1 MALHEQ
7 TEARLVGFD
16 ELAASVQIETLR
28 AIESDLRRALSADVP
43 ADSNV
48 PAGISAWLMRI
59 GVTRE
64 TSSH

>member
-43 ADSNV
+43 ADANV
-48 PAGISAWLMRI
+48 PGGHIRVANEDRSDA
-59 GVTRE
+59 
-64 TSSH
+64 

>member
-1 MALHEQ
+1 MVLHEQ

-43 ADSNV
+43 ADANV
-48 PAGISAWLMRI
+48 PGGHIRVAHEDRSDA
-59 GVTRE
+59 
-64 TSSH
+64 

>member
-43 ADSNV
+43 ADANV
-48 PAGISAWLMRI
+48 PGGHIHVAHEDRSDA
-59 GVTRE
+59 
-64 TSSH
+64 

>member
-7 TEARLVGFD
+7 TEARIVGFD

-43 ADSNV
+43 ADANV
-48 PAGISAWLMRI
+48 PGGHIRVAHEDRSDA
-59 GVTRE
+59 
-64 TSSH
+64 

>member
-43 ADSNV
+43 ADANV
-48 PAGISAWLMRI
+48 PGGHIRVAHEARSDA
-59 GVTRE
+59 
-64 TSSH
+64 

>member
-28 AIESDLRRALSADVP
+28 AIEFDLRRALSADVP
-43 ADSNV
+43 ADANV
-48 PAGISAWLMRI
+48 PGGHIRVAHEDRSDA
-59 GVTRE
+59 
-64 TSSH
+64 

>member
-28 AIESDLRRALSADVP
+28 AIESDLRRALSAAVP
-43 ADSNV
+43 ADANV
-48 PAGISAWLMRI
+48 PGGHIRVAHEDRSDA
-59 GVTRE
+59 
-64 TSSH
+64 

>member
-43 ADSNV
+43 ADANV
-48 PAGISAWLMRI
+48 PGGHIRVAHKDRSNA
-59 GVTRE
+59 
-64 TSSH
+64 

>member
-7 TEARLVGFD
+7 TEARLVGFY

-43 ADSNV
+43 ADANV
-48 PAGISAWLMRI
+48 PGGHIRVAHEDRSDA
-59 GVTRE
+59 
-64 TSSH
+64 

>member
-16 ELAASVQIETLR
+16 ELAASVRIETLR

-43 ADSNV
+43 ADANV
-48 PAGISAWLMRI
+48 PGGHIRVAHEDRSDA
-59 GVTRE
+59 
-64 TSSH
+64 

>member
-28 AIESDLRRALSADVP
+28 AIESDLRRAVSADVP
-43 ADSNV
+43 ADANV
-48 PAGISAWLMRI
+48 PGGHIRVAHEDRSDA
-59 GVTRE
+59 
-64 TSSH
+64 

>member
-43 ADSNV
+43 ADANV
-48 PAGISAWLMRI
+48 PGGHIRVAHQDRI
-59 GVTRE
+59 DA
-64 TSSH
+64 

>member
-28 AIESDLRRALSADVP
+28 AIESDLRRSLSADVP
-43 ADSNV
+43 ADANV
-48 PAGISAWLMRI
+48 PGGHIRVAHEDRSDA
-59 GVTRE
+59 
-64 TSSH
+64 

>member
-7 TEARLVGFD
+7 TEARLVGFA

-43 ADSNV
+43 ADANV
-48 PAGISAWLMRI
+48 PGGHIRVAHEPRSDA
-59 GVTRE
+59 
-64 TSSH
+64 

>member
-28 AIESDLRRALSADVP
+28 AIESDLRRALSTDVP
-43 ADSNV
+43 ADANV
-48 PAGISAWLMRI
+48 PGGHIRVAHEDRSDA
-59 GVTRE
+59 
-64 TSSH
+64 

>member
-43 ADSNV
+43 ADANV
-48 PAGISAWLMRI
+48 PGGHIRVAHEDRSGA
-59 GVTRE
+59 
-64 TSSH
+64 

>member
-7 TEARLVGFD
+7 TESRLVGFD

-43 ADSNV
+43 ADANV
-48 PAGISAWLMRI
+48 PGGHIRVAHEDRSDA
-59 GVTRE
+59 
-64 TSSH
+64 

>member
-16 ELAASVQIETLR
+16 ELAASVQIETLQ

-43 ADSNV
+43 ADANV
-48 PAGISAWLMRI
+48 PGGHIRVAHEDRSDA
-59 GVTRE
+59 
-64 TSSH
+64 

>member
-28 AIESDLRRALSADVP
+28 AIESDLPWPCLPMSQPTRTYR
-43 ADSNV
+43 
-48 PAGISAWLMRI
+48 AGISAWLMRI

-64 TSSH
+64 ASSH

>member
-16 ELAASVQIETLR
+16 ELAASVQIVTLR

-43 ADSNV
+43 ADANV
-48 PAGISAWLMRI
+48 PGGHIRVAHEDRSDA
-59 GVTRE
+59 
-64 TSSH
+64 

>member
-16 ELAASVQIETLR
+16 ALAASVQIETLR

-43 ADSNV
+43 ADANV
-48 PAGISAWLMRI
+48 PGGHIRVAHEDRSDA
-59 GVTRE
+59 
-64 TSSH
+64 

>member
-28 AIESDLRRALSADVP
+28 AIESDLRRALAADVP
-43 ADSNV
+43 ADANV
-48 PAGISAWLMRI
+48 PGGHIRVAHEDRSDA
-59 GVTRE
+59 
-64 TSSH
+64 

>member
-28 AIESDLRRALSADVP
+28 AIESDLHRALSADVP
-43 ADSNV
+43 ADANV
-48 PAGISAWLMRI
+48 PGGHIRVAHEDRSDA
-59 GVTRE
+59 
-64 TSSH
+64 

>member
-43 ADSNV
+43 ADV
-48 PAGISAWLMRI
+48 PGGHIRVAHEDRSDA
-59 GVTRE
+59 
-64 TSSH
+64 

>member
-43 ADSNV
+43 ADANLPGGHIRVAHEDRSD
-48 PAGISAWLMRI
+48 A
-59 GVTRE
+59 
-64 TSSH
+64 

>member
-16 ELAASVQIETLR
+16 ELAPSVQIETLR

-43 ADSNV
+43 ADANV
-48 PAGISAWLMRI
+48 PGGHIRVAHEDRSDA
-59 GVTRE
+59 
-64 TSSH
+64 

>member
-28 AIESDLRRALSADVP
+28 AIESDLRRAQTADVP
-43 ADSNV
+43 ADPNEPGGHIRVAQEERSD
-48 PAGISAWLMRI
+48 A
-59 GVTRE
+59 
-64 TSSH
+64 

>member
-28 AIESDLRRALSADVP
+28 AIESDLRRALSADVS
-43 ADSNV
+43 ADANV
-48 PAGISAWLMRI
+48 PGGHIRVAHEDRSDA
-59 GVTRE
+59 
-64 TSSH
+64 

>member
-43 ADSNV
+43 ADANV
-48 PAGISAWLMRI
+48 LGGHIRVAHEDRSDA
-59 GVTRE
+59 
-64 TSSH
+64 

>member
-7 TEARLVGFD
+7 MEARLVGFD

-43 ADSNV
+43 ADANV
-48 PAGISAWLMRI
+48 PGGHIRVAHEDRSDA
-59 GVTRE
+59 
-64 TSSH
+64 

>member
-43 ADSNV
+43 ADANV
-48 PAGISAWLMRI
+48 PGGPIRVAHEDLSDA
-59 GVTRE
+59 
-64 TSSH
+64 

>member
-43 ADSNV
+43 ADANV
-48 PAGISAWLMRI
+48 PGGHIRVAHQDRSDA
-59 GVTRE
+59 
-64 TSSH
+64 

>member
-16 ELAASVQIETLR
+16 ELASSVQIETLR

-43 ADSNV
+43 ADANV
-48 PAGISAWLMRI
+48 PGGHIRVAHEDRSDA
-59 GVTRE
+59 
-64 TSSH
+64 